1 MPLLFLIFAWSGIID
16 LIVFRLKCNMRRQQK
31 IAMGLCLF
39 YLISVIGIAVNMHYC
54 SGKLSSVRFTERAK
68 CSACKEEKKIKDTHN
83 CCKNT
88 EVDVKVK
95 DSHQAGFKVKVPEN
109 FSVQLFTGPRIID
122 IFKVFLPNIFRAI
135 ENKAPPLS
143 AKLSLHIYNCV
154 FRN

>member
-1 MPLLFLIFAWSGIID
+1 MPLLFLNFGFSGGID
-16 LIVFRLKCNMRRQQK
+16 LIVLRSECHMRRQQK

-54 SGKLSSVRFTERAK
+54 SGKLSSVRFTEQAK
-68 CSACKEEKKIKDTHN
+68 CGACKGEEKVKDTHN
-83 CCKNT
+83 CCKTT

-95 DSHQAGFKVKVPEN
+95 DSHQAGFKVKIPEN
-109 FSVQLFTGPRIID
+109 FSIQLLTGPRITD

-135 ENKAPPLS
+135 ENKVPPLS